1 MDIVLG
7 HRGPLSC
14 AVPEAL
20 LPVGDL
26 STHLSVIILLV
37 FQWPL
42 QGPRQ
47 DQQKATSR
55 SGLHH
60 RERPLAAAGPVGAAG
75 RTRRRPRV
83 SRGTRRHRTHQGLTR
98 DRHAVRCGPAEDLDQ
113 ATAHWRALGGP
124 TQSTEAPSKRPATV
138 RRREP
143 DQSRPVRD
151 HHGTSRTP
159 EAAPRSALRNS
170 MGSEW
175 PFWTL
180 SGLVW
185 VWSVS
190 LSGHAGAM
198 ICPLGDQKGSS
209 DAAWTGTWNTRRRR
223 SWSERKSCRN
233 MVEQLW
239 LRLWRHRPARGPQG
253 EQREKANWVV
263 GPRMERKGKN
273 SASFRVSRAVGVQKV
288 RTREPLQEAA
298 PGGRPGRLGDAV
310 EAGAPVGSREASCF
324 PGKLLF

>member
-1 MDIVLG
+1 MDTVLG
-7 HRGPLSC
+7 HCGPLSC

-26 STHLSVIILLV
+26 STHVSAIILLV
-37 FQWPL
+37 FKWSL
-42 QGPRQ
+42 QGPCQ

-75 RTRRRPRV
+75 RTSRRPRV

-98 DRHAVRCGPAEDLDQ
+98 DRHAVRCGPAGDLDQ

-124 TQSTEAPSKRPATV
+124 TRSTEAPSKRPATV
-138 RRREP
+138 HRREL

-151 HHGTSRTP
+151 HHETSSVP
-159 EAAPRSALRNS
+159 EAAPRSAIRHS

-190 LSGHAGAM
+190 LSGHADAM
-198 ICPLGDQKGSS
+198 ICPLRDQKGSS
-209 DAAWTGTWNTRRRR
+209 DAGPDRYLEHPPATPLG
-223 SWSERKSCRN
+223 SPGASGGAIGAGWSSYGC
-233 MVEQLW
+233 
-239 LRLWRHRPARGPQG
+239 AC
-253 EQREKANWVV
+253 
-263 GPRMERKGKN
+263 
-273 SASFRVSRAVGVQKV
+273 GV
-288 RTREPLQEAA
+288 TDP
-298 PGGRPGRLGDAV
+298 PGGRK
-310 EAGAPVGSREASCF
+310 ESE
-324 PGKLLF
+324 GKRRTG

>member
-1 MDIVLG
+1 MDTVLG

-37 FQWPL
+37 FQWSL

-83 SRGTRRHRTHQGLTR
+83 SRGTRRNRTHQGLTR

-138 RRREP
+138 HRHEPCHRRP
-143 DQSRPVRD
+143 AKD
-151 HHGTSRTP
+151 HQGTRCAP
-159 EAAPRSALRNS
+159 EAAPMRAIRHS
-170 MGSEW
+170 MESDW

-185 VWSVS
+185 ILSVS
-190 LSGHAGAM
+190 LSGHAG
-198 ICPLGDQKGSS
+198 
-209 DAAWTGTWNTRRRR
+209 T
-223 SWSERKSCRN
+223 
-233 MVEQLW
+233 
-239 LRLWRHRPARGPQG
+239 
-253 EQREKANWVV
+253 
-263 GPRMERKGKN
+263 
-273 SASFRVSRAVGVQKV
+273 
-288 RTREPLQEAA
+288 
-298 PGGRPGRLGDAV
+298 
-310 EAGAPVGSREASCF
+310 
-324 PGKLLF
+324 